1 MTMRSFYIRIAGEE
15 QGPVG
20 AAELR
25 QLVRSGVLTRSDH
38 VRESES
44 TQWLPATKIRGAWP
58 EDQTFSPASP
68 PVPSPA
74 ADRAE
79 VDHAFD
85 PSTPAPQPLAEKGE
99 GSNGAKREASSTRDL
114 PHQTTKGAEILGVS
128 ATAVTCLQIVGTV
141 LLWIWTLAVG
151 AVFVVL
157 IYACVVNTEKLS
169 AGAFWGLF
177 VLFGVFARSLAAAC
191 SATYSVHE
199 RLSGRVARAD
209 GLTEKSDL

>member
-1 MTMRSFYIRIAGEE
+1 MHNCALSDSTAPIPARRCHF
-15 QGPVG
+15 GP
-20 AAELR
+20 
-25 QLVRSGVLTRSDH
+25 
-38 VRESES
+38 
-44 TQWLPATKIRGAWP
+44 
-58 EDQTFSPASP
+58 
-68 PVPSPA
+68 
-74 ADRAE
+74 
-79 VDHAFD
+79 
-85 PSTPAPQPLAEKGE
+85 PST
-99 GSNGAKREASSTRDL
+99 
-114 PHQTTKGAEILGVS
+114 
-128 ATAVTCLQIVGTV
+128 VTCLQIVGTV